1 MLYIVMQKCLT
12 VNVRQTIVW
21 RTRRLASAEQLAM
34 GAKPRQSQG
43 VGVGLAVD
51 QQQVGLDVAFAVAR
65 PIAGKIVVAVSHI
78 QGLIGRQRDQNRLE
92 PTFSK

>member
-1 MLYIVMQKCLT
+1 M
-12 VNVRQTIVW
+12 IVW

-51 QQQVGLDVAFAVAR
+51 GTVAGTVAKLAMR
-65 PIAGKIVVAVSHI
+65 
-78 QGLIGRQRDQNRLE
+78 
-92 PTFSK
+92 

>member
-1 MLYIVMQKCLT
+1 M
-12 VNVRQTIVW
+12 IVW

-43 VGVGLAVD
+43 VGVGRAVH

-92 PTFSK
+92 VIIRAADS

>member
-1 MLYIVMQKCLT
+1 
-12 VNVRQTIVW
+12 
-21 RTRRLASAEQLAM
+21 M

-78 QGLIGRQRDQNRLE
+78 QGLIGRQRDQNRLSLE
-92 PTFSK
+92 GFRSSIVVTM